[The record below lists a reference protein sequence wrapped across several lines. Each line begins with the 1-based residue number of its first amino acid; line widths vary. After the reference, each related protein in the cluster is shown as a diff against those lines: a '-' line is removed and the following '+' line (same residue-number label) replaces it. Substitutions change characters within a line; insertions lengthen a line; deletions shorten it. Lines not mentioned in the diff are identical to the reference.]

1 MLAALYG
8 NCHADR
14 CGGRRMLAP
23 PTARPRA
30 GTTRSTLWGPK
41 TRSTTSCDPIRLQ
54 QKSVTEDKE
63 EYYPGRSLID
73 AVLTSSCRFIT
84 PEISCAINKVSEEP
98 DNDFP
103 VRPVACLKS
112 PFASGKQILKHLEI
126 RKMFSP

>member
-1 MLAALYG
+1 
-8 NCHADR
+8 
-14 CGGRRMLAP
+14 MLAP
-23 PTARPRA
+23 PTARRRA

-41 TRSTTSCDPIRLQ
+41 TRSTTSLAIQIRLQ

-73 AVLTSSCRFIT
+73 AVLTSCCRFIT
-84 PEISCAINKVSEEP
+84 PEISITYHKVSEEP

-112 PFASGKQILKHLEI
+112 TVFAVENT
-126 RKMFSP
+126 F